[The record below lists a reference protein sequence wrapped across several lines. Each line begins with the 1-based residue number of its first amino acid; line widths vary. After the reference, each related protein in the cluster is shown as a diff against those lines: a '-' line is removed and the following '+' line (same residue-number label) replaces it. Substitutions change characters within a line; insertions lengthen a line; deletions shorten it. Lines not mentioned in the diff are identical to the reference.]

1 MEPRSDVPVFEFSLS
16 LSKCKYEVKHVSDL
30 LTSFLPVD
38 RKELDILFRKE
49 LDILFRKGMEL
60 TNKQAHNIS

>member
-1 MEPRSDVPVFEFSLS
+1 MEPRNDVYVFELSLS
-16 LSKCKYEVKHVSDL
+16 LSKCKNEANRVSDL
-30 LTSFLPVD
+30 LSSFLPVY
-38 RKELDILFRKE
+38 RKE

>member
-38 RKELDILFRKE
+38 RKELDILFRK
-49 LDILFRKGMEL
+49 GMEL

>member
-16 LSKCKYEVKHVSDL
+16 LSKCKNEANRVSEL
-30 LTSFLPVD
+30 FTSFLPVA
-38 RKELDILFRKE
+38 RKE

>member
-1 MEPRSDVPVFEFSLS
+1 MKPRNDVPVVELYLS
-16 LSKCKYEVKHVSDL
+16 LSKCKNEVKRVSEL
-30 LTSFLPVD
+30 LTSFLPVA
-38 RKELDILFRKE
+38 RKE